1 MGDGSG
7 IVLFNRRGRGDGGP
21 AASRRQLLAS
31 ALGAVAYPLR
41 QLLASA
47 IGAVAYPLRQLL
59 ASTMATEVG
68 SLSGICS
75 WWSLRFACDDSS
87 DSARAIIL
95 AATIALAF
103 AAASAAATKDAVVRA
118 AAGSLSGICVCF
130 KTHLG
135 GTWGDRECIS
145 GLAFEFPKGL
155 KRR

>member
-21 AASRRQLLAS
+21 AAAWRQLLAS

-59 ASTMATEVG
+59 ASTMGTEVG

-75 WWSLRFACDDSS
+75 W
-87 DSARAIIL
+87 
-95 AATIALAF
+95 
-103 AAASAAATKDAVVRA
+103 
-118 AAGSLSGICVCF
+118 
-130 KTHLG
+130 
-135 GTWGDRECIS
+135 
-145 GLAFEFPKGL
+145 
-155 KRR
+155 